1 MNAAEVAKPAMRVFL
16 GSPSEVRSV
25 RAFVEEALDGCPV
38 ADDVILLASEVATN
52 AIVHTASG
60 KDGTFAVVVA
70 QDDGRVR
77 VEVHDDGSDSAPD
90 VCTAEST
97 QESARGLFLVESLT
111 ACWGYYGGRDGRVVW
126 FEVEW

>member
-1 MNAAEVAKPAMRVFL
+1 
-16 GSPSEVRSV
+16 
-25 RAFVEEALDGCPV
+25 
-38 ADDVILLASEVATN
+38 
-52 AIVHTASG
+52 VHTASG

-90 VCTAEST
+90 ACTAENT
-97 QESARGLFLVESLT
+97 QESARGLCLVESLT